1 MKFNSDEVFIPN
13 KFALCVS
20 DEYQIIDLNSLLKL
34 NQSRDFIIIS
44 QRIKLDKY
52 RYGVDSMRL
61 SHNLASLS
69 IYREHTKVL
78 ANQGRALD
86 RISSGNKINSA
97 KDNPN
102 AIASSERMRMQIR
115 GLQVAQRN
123 AQDGISMLQTADGG
137 LDSITNMLQR
147 IRQLAIQA
155 GNGANTP
162 GDIENIQMEI
172 NEMIEGIDSIA
183 VNTEFNGVPVL
194 NPEGDPAVTYDN
206 NAPSKKLVMPI
217 GANVGED
224 VEIPLYD
231 VSSNNLTDGTN
242 SLSQL
247 NTNANPGDGLGG
259 LGIDKAIDIIDKA
272 IDTTLEVR
280 GKYGALSNRF
290 ESTYNKVSEIHDTI
304 TGAESQIRDAD
315 IAEEMM
321 EFAKNNLLIDA
332 GHAMMVQSNKFPQD
346 VLRILENVKSR

>member
-1 MKFNSDEVFIPN
+1 
-13 KFALCVS
+13 
-20 DEYQIIDLNSLLKL
+20 
-34 NQSRDFIIIS
+34 
-44 QRIKLDKY
+44 
-52 RYGVDSMRL
+52 MRL
-61 SHNLASLS
+61 NHNLASLN
-69 IYREHTKVL
+69 IYREHIKVL
-78 ANQGRALD
+78 GNQSKALD

-115 GLQVAQRN
+115 GLQMAQRN
-123 AQDGISMLQTADGG
+123 AQDGVSMLQTADGG

-147 IRQLAIQA
+147 IRQLTVQA
-155 GNGANTP
+155 GSGTNTP
-162 GDIENIQMEI
+162 SDIENIQMEI

-183 VNTEFNGVPVL
+183 ANTEFNGVHVL
-194 NPEGDPAVTYDN
+194 NPEGDPSVAYDN
-206 NAPSKKLVMPI
+206 NAPSKKLIMPI
-217 GANVGED
+217 GANVGEE

-242 SLSQL
+242 SLSEL
-247 NTNANPGDGLGG
+247 KDGLEG
-259 LGIDKAIDIIDKA
+259 LGVDKALSIIDGA
-272 IDTTLEVR
+272 TNTVLSVR
-280 GKYGALSNRF
+280 SKYGALSNRF
-290 ESTYNKVSEIHDTI
+290 ESTYNKVAEIHDTI

-321 EFAKNNLLIDA
+321 EFAKNNVLIDA